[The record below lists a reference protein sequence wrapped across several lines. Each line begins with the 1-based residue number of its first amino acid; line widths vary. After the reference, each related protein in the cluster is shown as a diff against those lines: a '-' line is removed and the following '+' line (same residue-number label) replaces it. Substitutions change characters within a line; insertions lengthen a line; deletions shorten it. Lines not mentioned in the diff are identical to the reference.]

1 MGAPACVL
9 GGARMP
15 CCMRWWALLTT
26 SPYHLPVPAPVSL
39 ACCPVKTWVALALYP
54 LLKRLGF
61 DFNLPICLLANQLNN
76 PLTAFPLLYAM
87 CWLGAHALNAVGCP
101 VADVSYAALT
111 ARLAAIEAAAD
122 GDLTARFVESTRFVF
137 LELGTAAMV
146 GAVLAA
152 APVAVAASSVTGWA
166 VRRAKRAAEAGGA
179 KKKAE

>member
-1 MGAPACVL
+1 
-9 GGARMP
+9 MP
-15 CCMRWWALLTT
+15 CCMHWWALLTT
-26 SPYHLPVPAPVSL
+26 FPYHLPVHARVSF

-111 ARLAAIEAAAD
+111 ARLVAIEAAAD